1 MPRLNVPYYF
11 INGTNLEVVQ
21 SMEDHR
27 EVQLSAQ
34 GRLVIPA
41 ALRRALGFQPGDKL
55 IAYQQDGRLVLEKS
69 STIERRLRQRFMHI
83 PNDESLADELVTER
97 RAEAHRESSE

>member
-1 MPRLNVPYYF
+1 
-11 INGTNLEVVQ
+11 
-21 SMEDHR
+21 MEGHS

-69 STIERRLRQRFMHI
+69 SAIERRLRRRFEHV
-83 PNDESLADELVTER
+83 PKDESLADELIAER
-97 RAEAHRESSE
+97 RAEARRESSE